1 MNKRNGALRLA
12 AALGASVLLA
22 GIPMQLYVR
31 AEEIPAADPAAAAEP
46 AAPAD
51 PNAAETAPAD
61 PDAAAAD
68 PADPNAAEEAA
79 VTEETTEETTA
90 EPETTAET
98 TTTEPAE
105 TTLPVTDSP
114 PDTLSMIEYEDAADG
129 GIRIN
134 YFRWTCE
141 ETVTIPDKIDGK
153 PVTDI
158 AERAFKYC
166 YADTVVL
173 PATVKHIGD
182 SAFEGCAYLRAAVI
196 PDQCETIGASA
207 FANCKRLESVTIP
220 ASVRDIGNLAFDGT
234 PFYENQQD
242 DFVILGDGILYTYNG
257 SDSELTI
264 PDNVKIIGAY
274 SCAGHAAMKSVTIPA
289 GVQSIRDCAFDGC
302 TALAEIHTPD
312 YIADV
317 SATAFGNTKWITAG
331 KDEFLTLGKMLIRYR
346 GEENVVDVPDG
357 IRVIGESAFESN
369 SAVTTVHLPQ
379 TVEEIRR
386 SAFAH
391 CPSLQVAEFGDS
403 LKLIGDAA
411 FEGCNTLNYLRL
423 GHALQ
428 SVGDYAFAGCPALT
442 EIYLPDTLEKIG
454 EKAFGYAYDDAK
466 GYLKLKNEL
475 VLYSNTEAAMLYAEA
490 EEITR
495 EPLPDAENTEP
506 APDVTAPANAKA
518 AIGKVRGKGWIAA
531 TGIGGVLVL
540 AGGIWYAFRKRRES
554 Y

>member
-1 MNKRNGALRLA
+1 MNKRNSTLRLA

-22 GIPMQLYVR
+22 GIPMQLYAH
-31 AEEIPAADPAAAAEP
+31 AEANPADPAAAADP

-51 PNAAETAPAD
+51 PNTPEAAPAA
-61 PDAAAAD
+61 PDAAGVPSD
-68 PADPNAAEEAA
+68 QTEQAETA
-79 VTEETTEETTA
+79 VTEETTEETT
-90 EPETTAET
+90 ESETTTET

-105 TTLPVTDSP
+105 TTLPVTDPP

-134 YFRWTCE
+134 YFRWTSE
-141 ETVTIPDKIDGK
+141 ETVTIPDMIDGK

-207 FANCKRLESVTIP
+207 FANCKRLEYVTIP

-257 SDSELTI
+257 SESELTI
-264 PDNVKIIGAY
+264 PENVKIIGAC
-274 SCAGHAAMKSVTIPA
+274 SCSGHAVMKSVTIPA
-289 GVQSIRDCAFDGC
+289 SVQSIRDFAFDGC

-312 YIADV
+312 YIADI
-317 SATAFGNTKWITAG
+317 SATAFENTKWITAG

-357 IRVIGESAFESN
+357 IRVIGESAFEGN
-369 SAVTTVHLPQ
+369 AAVTTVHLPQ

-386 SAFAH
+386 TAFAH
-391 CPSLQVAEFGDS
+391 CPSLQVAEFGDN
-403 LKLIGDAA
+403 LKSIGDSA
-411 FEGCNTLNYLRL
+411 FESCDTLNYLRL

-428 SVGDYAFAGCPALT
+428 SVGDYAFASCPALT

-454 EKAFGYAYDDAK
+454 EKAFGYAHDDTK

-475 VLYSNTEAAMLYAEA
+475 VLYSNTESARLYAEA
-490 EEITR
+490 EKITR
-495 EPLPDAENTEP
+495 EPLPDTENTEP
-506 APDVTAPANAKA
+506 APDVTAPVGSKTAV
-518 AIGKVRGKGWIAA
+518 GKVRGKGWIAA
-531 TGIGGVLVL
+531 AGIGGVLVL

>member
-1 MNKRNGALRLA
+1 MNKRNGVLRLA

-22 GIPMQLYVR
+22 GIPMQLYAR
-31 AEEIPAADPAAAAEP
+31 AEAEPADPAAAADP

-51 PNAAETAPAD
+51 PNAAAAAPAD
-61 PDAAAAD
+61 PDAAAAN
-68 PADPNAAEEAA
+68 PADPNAPADAA
-79 VTEETTEETTA
+79 VTEETEAETT
-90 EPETTAET
+90 EPETTTET

-105 TTLPVTDSP
+105 TTLPVTDPP

-129 GIRIN
+129 GICIK
-134 YFRWTCE
+134 YFRWTSE
-141 ETVTIPDKIDGK
+141 ETVTIPDQIDGK

-158 AERAFKYC
+158 AARAFKYC

-207 FANCKRLESVTIP
+207 FAGCKRLENVMIP
-220 ASVRDIGNLAFDGT
+220 ASVRDIGKLAFDGT

-242 DFVILGDGILYTYNG
+242 DFVILGDGILYAYNG
-257 SDSELTI
+257 SESALTI
-264 PDNVKIIGAY
+264 PENVKIIGAY
-274 SCAGHAAMKSVTIPA
+274 SCSGHAAMKSVTIPA

-302 TALAEIHTPD
+302 TALAEIHAPD

-317 SATAFGNTKWITAG
+317 SATAFENTRWIEAG

-357 IRVIGESAFESN
+357 IRVVGESAFEGSN
-369 SAVTTVHLPQ
+369 AVTTVHLPQ

-386 SAFAH
+386 SAFAN
-391 CPSLQVAEFGDS
+391 CPSLQVAEFGDG
-403 LKLIGDAA
+403 LKSIGESA

-428 SVGDYAFAGCPALT
+428 SVGDHAFAGCPALT
-442 EIYLPDTLEKIG
+442 EVYLPDTLEKIG
-454 EKAFGYAYDDAK
+454 DKAFGYSYDESK

-495 EPLPDAENTEP
+495 QPLPDNENTEP
-506 APDVTAPANAKA
+506 APDVTAPTGGKA
-518 AIGKVRGKGWIAA
+518 AVGKVRGKGWIAA